1 MTRSAPPLPSCAV
14 RAARGE
20 CLPRSLR
27 GGGLVDE
34 YRSLRR
40 QARRYR
46 WYLEIQREA
55 IGLRRHELLDEL
67 YPIPGE

>member
-1 MTRSAPPLPSCAV
+1 MGPSSPPP
-14 RAARGE
+14 RKGEGDHAA
-20 CLPRSLR
+20 
-27 GGGLVDE
+27 LVDE